1 MHEQIEMCIAA
12 SATGIAETP
21 NKVISRQPQERGD
34 GWAGSA
40 DFADDTISMIWEW
53 HHGIECR
60 MVAGSL
66 PIFSRQ
72 YLA

>member
-34 GWAGSA
+34 GWVVLILLM
-40 DFADDTISMIWEW
+40 ISY
-53 HHGIECR
+53 
-60 MVAGSL
+60 
-66 PIFSRQ
+66 Q
-72 YLA
+72 